1 MGKNK
6 NLKCA
11 FCGKEISKKE
21 ATYVEGRPYCDDC
34 YTEAEAMAD
43 VDDGWDDEDD
53 ENDEDDEDF
62 DDD

>member
-43 VDDGWDDEDD
+43 VDDGWDDED
-53 ENDEDDEDF
+53 EDD
-62 DDD
+62 DD